1 MPKPTQKTA
10 DMASQIED
18 EMDVLDRIKQN
29 RFGSDERDYSWNGV
43 DPVHD
48 LEAFMELIEQS
59 EFPRKRIPLS
69 FEDGSKEK
77 FVLPRDPK
85 EYEEG
90 VRELR
95 TKFGYMGKNEIFN
108 DVEIIDITDPFT
120 KEVRVASVKDVNTTG
135 TKKTVNIGTELMMTY
150 GITLKHRETGVTN
163 TFVHSTRFD
172 WVYRQH
178 RDMMKEQA
186 KVTVTHL
193 RNDKGYFNLDI
204 KRADA

>member
-108 DVEIIDITDPFT
+108 DVEIIDITDPFIQ
-120 KEVRVASVKDVNTTG
+120 EEG
-135 TKKTVNIGTELMMTY
+135 
-150 GITLKHRETGVTN
+150 RE
-163 TFVHSTRFD
+163 
-172 WVYRQH
+172 YH
-178 RDMMKEQA
+178 RDEKDGEY
-186 KVTVTHL
+186 
-193 RNDKGYFNLDI
+193 RNGIDDDVRYHPEASGNRSHQYVRSFNSV
-204 KRADA
+204 